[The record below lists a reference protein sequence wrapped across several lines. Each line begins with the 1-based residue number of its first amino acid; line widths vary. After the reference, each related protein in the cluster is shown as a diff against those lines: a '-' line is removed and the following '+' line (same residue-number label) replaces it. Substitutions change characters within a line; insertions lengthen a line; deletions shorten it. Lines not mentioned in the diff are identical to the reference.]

1 MAILGI
7 VLHNFCHWLRGSVQE
22 NEYTFNV
29 HNNQHLL
36 YVLTHPDWDTP
47 LQLFSFFGHYGV
59 PVFLFLSGYGLV
71 KKYEGTRLEP
81 VKALPSLGGV
91 GGGFSFIRHHYL
103 KLFRMMI
110 IGWVFFLIIDRLTP
124 RAHLYELPDIVSQL
138 FMFNNLMPMPH
149 KAIWPG
155 AYWFFGLMMQ
165 LYIIYRLLIYRRHW
179 AIAVALAVLC
189 IAIQVPFLQ
198 DYDTLSYLR
207 YNCLSG
213 MLPFVL
219 GIMTARHGGKLFPR
233 PLCGWH
239 WAALFILGTMLM
251 LLWCLHPFLWL
262 LVPVAMIP
270 AGVDLVKLLPHPLLN
285 AMTWTGT
292 ISAAMFVAHP
302 ALRKLFLPIALRGDI
317 YAGLALYLIST
328 FVVAWLFM
336 LIINKKT
343 NRNDDTVA

>member
-22 NEYTFNV
+22 NEYTFSV

-59 PVFLFLSGYGLV
+59 PVFLFLSGFGLV
-71 KKYEGTRLEP
+71 KKYEGARSMEHGAGET
-81 VKALPSLGGV
+81 PSPL
-91 GGGFSFIRHHYL
+91 SLASCNFIRHHYL
-103 KLFRMMI
+103 KLFRMMV

-124 RAHLYELPDIVSQL
+124 RAHHYDLPDIVSQL
-138 FMFNNLMPMPH
+138 FMFGNLMPMPDQV
-149 KAIWPG
+149 IWPG
-155 AYWFFGLMMQ
+155 AYWFFGLMVQ

-179 AIAVALAVLC
+179 AVAVTLAVLC

-198 DYDTLSYLR
+198 DHDTLSYLR

-219 GIMTARHGGKLFPR
+219 GVMIARHGDKLFPC
-233 PLCGWH
+233 PLYGWH
-239 WAALFILGTMLM
+239 WAAIFVLGSMLT

-262 LVPVAMIP
+262 WVPVAIIS
-270 AGVDLVKLLPHPLLN
+270 AGVALVKLLPRSLMN
-285 AMTWTGT
+285 AMAWTGG

-317 YAGLALYLIST
+317 YAGLVLYLIST
-328 FVVAWLFM
+328 FVVAWIFM
-336 LIINKKT
+336 LIINKK
-343 NRNDDTVA
+343 NKQK